1 MCEVIFGLC
10 EASHTDGCI
19 EFVFNYIILLGKW
32 YINKSRSNNQRIT
45 FSNFPSLVKEK
56 LEILRMSYIL
66 KENLDIFNK
75 SFGTLYRY
83 FD

>member
-1 MCEVIFGLC
+1 M
-10 EASHTDGCI
+10 
-19 EFVFNYIILLGKW
+19 
-32 YINKSRSNNQRIT
+32 
-45 FSNFPSLVKEK
+45 NFPSLVKEK